1 MEDSLSKAKGKK
13 EKEKLKN
20 QTKGK
25 KLLQTK
31 ETQRAEKS
39 NQ

>member
-20 QTKGK
+20 QSKKK
-25 KLLQTK
+25 KLLQT
-31 ETQRAEKS
+31 EEMQRAKES
-39 NQ
+39 NK